1 MASVREAPAA
11 FVAELKRR
19 FGSDQDVRY
28 NTQVGRWEFLSLS
41 AGGMQVSQF
50 LGWTVNPLTGEKVE
64 PDPVS
69 GLLPFRELD
78 AEAQAEVIRNLEKSY
93 IGNRHDG
100 AGSWREHQTKTIE
113 HNREIDR
120 KKRREKAEDYAYAIQ
135 QVDLRRP
142 WVRYHVRNKGP
153 KIISYQAPTP

>member
-19 FGSDQDVRY
+19 FGSDQDVRF
-28 NTQVGRWEFLSLS
+28 NAQVGRWEFLSLS
-41 AGGMQVSQF
+41 AGGMPVSQF
-50 LGWTVNPLTGEKVE
+50 LGWTRNPLTGEKIE
-64 PDPVS
+64 PDPVT

-78 AEAQAEVIRNLEKSY
+78 ATAQAEIVTNLEVSY

-100 AGSWREHQTKTIE
+100 SRDWREHRDKTME
-113 HNREIDR
+113 FNRRLDR
-120 KKRREKAEDYAYAIQ
+120 KKRVEKAEDVAYAIQ

-142 WVRYHVRNKGP
+142 WIKHHVRNQGP
-153 KIISYQAPTP
+153 KLFSYRH